1 VKERKDFIMNKTVLI
16 PTFYALTAALLFGL
30 STPLNKLLL
39 NTIEPLVLSGL
50 IYLGSGLGILIY
62 RLIKEKSLY
71 TQTEANLQREEI
83 PVLVAA
89 VLAGGVLA
97 PIILLYSIRITPAST
112 ASLLLS
118 FEGIA
123 TTLLAGIWFGEY
135 IGKRV
140 WLAIAIVT
148 LATMLLSVQWS
159 QGWGFTIGAF
169 GVIAACFMWGLD
181 NNLTRNL
188 STRDPLLLVFVK
200 GCGAG
205 GFSLLLARFFNLSF
219 PSFQMILIAMAIG
232 VVSYGLS
239 IVFFILSLR
248 SLGSSRTTALYS
260 IAPFAG
266 SLLSFLILGEQP
278 QRVFYLS
285 FPLILVATLILLTE
299 THSHQHLHNAY
310 SHDHRHSHW
319 DGHHNHIHPS
329 FFQEKDIVHS
339 HLHEHEEMVH
349 DHQHLPDIHHRHQH
363 KK

>member
-1 VKERKDFIMNKTVLI
+1 MNKTVLI

-71 TQTEANLQREEI
+71 TQTEAKLQREEI

-135 IGKRV
+135 IGNRV

-159 QGWGFTIGAF
+159 QGWDLQL
-169 GVIAACFMWGLD
+169 GL
-181 NNLTRNL
+181 L
-188 STRDPLLLVFVK
+188 
-200 GCGAG
+200 
-205 GFSLLLARFFNLSF
+205 
-219 PSFQMILIAMAIG
+219 
-232 VVSYGLS
+232 
-239 IVFFILSLR
+239 
-248 SLGSSRTTALYS
+248 
-260 IAPFAG
+260 
-266 SLLSFLILGEQP
+266 E
-278 QRVFYLS
+278 
-285 FPLILVATLILLTE
+285 
-299 THSHQHLHNAY
+299 
-310 SHDHRHSHW
+310 
-319 DGHHNHIHPS
+319 
-329 FFQEKDIVHS
+329 
-339 HLHEHEEMVH
+339 
-349 DHQHLPDIHHRHQH
+349 
-363 KK
+363 

>member
-1 VKERKDFIMNKTVLI
+1 MNKKAFI
-16 PTFYALTAALLFGL
+16 PTFYALMAALLFGL

-39 NTIEPLVLSGL
+39 YTVEPLVLSGFL
-50 IYLGSGLGILIY
+50 YLGSGLGILIF

-71 TQTEANLQREEI
+71 TQNEAKLQREEI
-83 PVLVAA
+83 PVLVVA

-97 PIILLYSIRITPAST
+97 PLTLLYSIRITPAST
-112 ASLLLS
+112 ASLLLGI
-118 FEGIA
+118 EGIA

-140 WLAIAIVT
+140 WLAIVMVT
-148 LATMLLSVQWS
+148 LATMLLSVQWN

-169 GVIAACFMWGLD
+169 GVIVACFMWGLD

-188 STRDPLLLVFVK
+188 SAHDPLLLVIVK

-205 GFSLLLARFFNLSF
+205 GFSLLLALFLNRSF
-219 PSFQMILIAMAIG
+219 PNLQVILTAMAIG
-232 VVSYGLS
+232 VISYGMS

-248 SLGSSRTTALYS
+248 SLGSSRTSALYS

-266 SLLSFLILGEQP
+266 SLLSFLILGEKP
-278 QRVFYLS
+278 QQVFYFS
-285 FPLILVATLILLTE
+285 FSLILVATLILLTE
-299 THSHQHLHNAY
+299 THSHQHLHQAY

-319 DGHHNHIHPS
+319 DGHHNHIHPGS
-329 FFQEKDIVHS
+329 LQEKDIVHS
-339 HLHEHEEMVH
+339 HFHVHEKIEH

>member
-1 VKERKDFIMNKTVLI
+1 MNKTVLI

-71 TQTEANLQREEI
+71 TQTEAKLQREEI

-97 PIILLYSIRITPAST
+97 PIILLYSIRVTPAST

-135 IGKRV
+135 VGKRV

-299 THSHQHLHNAY
+299 THSQIGRAH
-310 SHDHRHSHW
+310 
-319 DGHHNHIHPS
+319 
-329 FFQEKDIVHS
+329 V
-339 HLHEHEEMVH
+339 
-349 DHQHLPDIHHRHQH
+349 
-363 KK
+363 